1 MGVGKYFLS
10 SFVAILSELQPDGSV
25 DERFDSLSNLFLDY
39 CKNNHKNPHIAKLT
53 KEFVGWPTTITYP
66 SGGWHKGAA
75 TTVLLEFV
83 EHLFKTEGHGWSEM
97 YRLAGEA
104 AIAANDFL
112 RSVYSFGAF
121 MSRARAQVTCA

>member
-1 MGVGKYFLS
+1 MGQWTNGLTVCRTYSWTTARTTTRTPTL
-10 SFVAILSELQPDGSV
+10 P
-25 DERFDSLSNLFLDY
+25 
-39 CKNNHKNPHIAKLT
+39 KLT